1 MPSSSRPYQSK
12 LLQTLLQRLQNG
24 LGRQRRAWRQV
35 QSTAVW
41 AAQLALLPVYKLL
54 QQTVERSSFGGSAH
68 QPAQLDSTEDRAKV
82 SQPILQILAYTQ
94 TLLPTA
100 QVIRLWPPVQLSPTK
115 NNGLKQRIQ
124 QFFTQGFWPRAN
136 LPTAPSHSLPAHTGS
151 DLAPAPK
158 ANSSTTDPING
169 LVIRRSL
176 HQTVLA
182 SSLAQKNIVLVTAK
196 QQVID
201 VFSPKQQQQL
211 NDYISQ
217 VMTAYWQFRTT
228 LLSERIQQHH
238 GISSASLP
246 QVKVRKPRLRLWPL
260 FPKKQIRSGPK
271 PPLLDSFSPLA
282 TRSSSK
288 IAHQTNST
296 LVTTAPTESFRNP
309 SSKTLEAQVDFTR
322 YIEHPLETILRWVD
336 RILTWLEQ
344 HWHQWVSKHHSSN
357 K

>member
-82 SQPILQILAYTQ
+82 SQPILQILAYTR
-94 TLLPTA
+94 TLLPAA
-100 QVIRLWPPVQLSPTK
+100 QADRLWPPAQLSPTK

-124 QFFTQGFWPRAN
+124 QFFTRGFRPRAN
-136 LPTAPSHSLPAHTGS
+136 LPPAPSHSLLAQTAS
-151 DLAPAPK
+151 DLAPR
-158 ANSSTTDPING
+158 ANDSITSPIHG
-169 LVIRRSL
+169 LIARQSL
-176 HQTVLA
+176 DQPVLA

-196 QQVID
+196 QQIID

-217 VMTAYWQFRTT
+217 VMTAYWQSRTA

-238 GISSASLP
+238 GILPSSLP
-246 QVKVRKPRLRLWPL
+246 ITRVRKPRLRLWPL
-260 FPKKQIRSGPK
+260 FPKKQIDSDPK
-271 PPLLDSFSPLA
+271 PLLLNSLSPLT

-288 IAHQTNST
+288 ITHQTDSNF
-296 LVTTAPTESFRNP
+296 VTTVPTTNLFTLP
-309 SSKTLEAQVDFTR
+309 SKTLEAHVNFTR

-344 HWHQWVSKHHSSN
+344 QWQQRISNRHHSN